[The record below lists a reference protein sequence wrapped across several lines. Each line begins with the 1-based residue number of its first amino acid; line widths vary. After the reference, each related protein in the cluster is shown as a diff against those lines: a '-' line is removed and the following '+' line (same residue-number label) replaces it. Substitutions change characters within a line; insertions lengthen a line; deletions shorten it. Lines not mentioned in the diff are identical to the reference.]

1 MEGCDMASKE
11 QIQQYND
18 QGYFIADNA
27 VAPEMLPTLTDAT
40 RRVADKVHSGEV
52 VDNTDQ
58 IGTAGEGK
66 NPIVVMGVMAPEF
79 NESIFAEYL
88 ASEPVERYVRPFLG
102 EELRLGW
109 VTVFAIKGDGYQCG
123 WHRDIGAEERD
134 GSYDVEMEILSRYR
148 KNLLKWHTALVDD
161 PCLWIVPGSQRRYRT
176 DHEREVLIS
185 DKGVG
190 DIPGAKQIQL
200 KRGQTIFWN
209 GNAIHRGVMP
219 EGMEERLTLCGCLV
233 KHQADD
239 SLETLD
245 ERFRW
250 RLADN
255 VRDAL
260 PEKIQIYYD
269 RWKWLQ
275 IVD

>member
-1 MEGCDMASKE
+1 MASKE

-190 DIPGAKQIQL
+190 DVPEAKQIQL

-209 GNAIHRGVMP
+209 GNTIHRGVMP

-269 RWKWLQ
+269 RWKRLQ

>member
-18 QGYFIADNA
+18 QGYFIADDA

-40 RRVADKVHSGEV
+40 RRVADKVHSGAV

-66 NPIVVMGVMAPEF
+66 KTVVVMGVMAPEF
-79 NESIFAEYL
+79 SEPIFAEYL

-209 GNAIHRGVMP
+209 GNTIHRGVMP

-269 RWKWLQ
+269 RWKRLQ

>member
-1 MEGCDMASKE
+1 MASE
-11 QIQQYND
+11 AQIQQYND
-18 QGYFIADNA
+18 QGYFIADDA
-27 VAPEMLPTLTDAT
+27 VAPEMLPTLTEAT
-40 RRVADKVHSGEV
+40 RRAADKVRSGEV

-58 IGTAGEGK
+58 IDAGGEGK
-66 NPIVVMGVMAPEF
+66 NPVVIFGVMAPEF
-79 NESIFAEYL
+79 GEPIFAEYL
-88 ASEPVERYVRPFLG
+88 ASEPVQRYVRPFLG

-109 VTVFAIKGDGYQCG
+109 VTVFAIQGGGYQCG
-123 WHRDIGAEERD
+123 WHRDFGAEERD
-134 GSYDVEMEILSRYR
+134 GSYEVEMEILGRYR

-176 DHEREVLIS
+176 DREREVLTS
-185 DKGVG
+185 NKGVG
-190 DIPGAKQIQL
+190 DIPGAKQIKL

-219 EGMEERLTLCGCLV
+219 AGMQERLTLCGSLV

-239 SLETLD
+239 PSEALD

-255 VRDAL
+255 VRAAL
-260 PEKIQIYYD
+260 PEKIQVYYD
-269 RWKWLQ
+269 RWKQLQ

>member
-40 RRVADKVHSGEV
+40 RRVADKVRSGEV

-66 NPIVVMGVMAPEF
+66 NPIVIMGVMAPEF

-190 DIPGAKQIQL
+190 DVPEAKQIQL

-209 GNAIHRGVMP
+209 GNTIHRGVMP